1 MLGLVPRPH
10 EALIVSLRTT
20 ELHRENNKDVT
31 FIDSYFKDIMHR
43 DVITRHQIR
52 NTKEIRELCL
62 YLITNSGSL
71 LSYESLWKMLQV
83 KSVSTI
89 RS

>member
-1 MLGLVPRPH
+1 
-10 EALIVSLRTT
+10 
-20 ELHRENNKDVT
+20 
-31 FIDSYFKDIMHR
+31 MHR